1 LQLNE
6 LRLAERSPAGAAVKN
21 DHSLAVAPVCVQV
34 DRPAVLVGDGDAWER
49 LTDGRSQVGEIGRW

>member
-1 LQLNE
+1 
-6 LRLAERSPAGAAVKN
+6 VKN